1 MHAHDEAFASPPCA
15 ARLLV
20 QETYRLVQPR
30 VGALAADA
38 RTMRDA
44 GLLPS
49 VLLHF
54 QRDDSHSGGLDRMPA
69 LSQALLMQAKPS
81 N

>member
-1 MHAHDEAFASPPCA
+1 MGACA
-15 ARLLV
+15 

-30 VGALAADA
+30 VGTLAADA
-38 RTMRDA
+38 RTIRDA
-44 GLLPS
+44 GLLPQ

-54 QRDDSHSGGLDRMPA
+54 QRDESQGPGGLDRMPA
-69 LSQALLMQAKPS
+69 LSQALLAQAAPS